1 MKRCVWCVALCL
13 LLCSMGWAQSGKKG
27 GQSPQQI
34 DPDTAPTD
42 PGRKPTLGPA
52 TGPAVPEGG
61 IRTANATDPK
71 KLARIHSLYV
81 ERIDNELG
89 DKLVEALGKS
99 GRFRIVTKPKE
110 ADATVRGSCLESRR
124 LKSVHSEVFISD
136 RSGASVWQDSIKRPF
151 DPLKPPSLDRAVS
164 ETADIVAEHLVE
176 SIREAG
182 RK

>member
-1 MKRCVWCVALCL
+1 VVDA
-13 LLCSMGWAQSGKKG
+13 
-27 GQSPQQI
+27 
-34 DPDTAPTD
+34 
-42 PGRKPTLGPA
+42 
-52 TGPAVPEGG
+52 
-61 IRTANATDPK
+61 K
-71 KLARIHSLYV
+71 KLSRIHSLYV

-89 DKLVEALGKS
+89 DKLVESLGKS

-151 DPLKPPSLDRAVS
+151 NPLKPPSLGQAVS
-164 ETADIVAEHLVE
+164 ETADMVAEHLAE
-176 SIREAG
+176 SMREAG

>member
-1 MKRCVWCVALCL
+1 MKRCVWCVAIGL
-13 LLCSMGWAQSGKKG
+13 LVCSMGWTQLGQKG
-27 GQSPQQI
+27 GQSPQQ
-34 DPDTAPTD
+34 DD
-42 PGRKPTLGPA
+42 PGAPPETSKRPTLGPA

-61 IRTANATDPK
+61 ARTANVTDPK

-89 DKLVEALGKS
+89 DKLVESLGKS

-151 DPLKPPSLDRAVS
+151 DPFKPPSLDRAVS
-164 ETADIVAEHLVE
+164 DTADIVAEHLVE